1 RLPSGYTRSSTATR
15 ASALGSVRIC
25 TDVQF
30 TTPCKSRRARGG
42 FRGPPRRTSASS
54 QVPEA
59 LAAVLLERRPQRGL
73 VVACEPAVPVVAA
86 AADVDGVAAGPIRAD
101 LLVRE
106 RALDDLVRAG
116 RRDVAQEAN
125 VARPP
130 LRADGLLGI
139 EPVSEPGRVER
150 RAVAQDDADHH
161 LIARLV
167 VRHSVHGSDDHVGVT
182 RDRVLDW
189 LSGEVL
195 AVDAYPFGVATRE
208 VEVA

>member
-1 RLPSGYTRSSTATR
+1 
-15 ASALGSVRIC
+15 
-25 TDVQF
+25 
-30 TTPCKSRRARGG
+30 
-42 FRGPPRRTSASS
+42 
-54 QVPEA
+54 
-59 LAAVLLERRPQRGL
+59 
-73 VVACEPAVPVVAA
+73 A

-130 LRADGLLGI
+130 LRAEGLLGM
-139 EPVSEPGRVER
+139 EPVSDAGRVER

-208 VEVA
+208 VEVAVPVEVPEVASPVPAESQRAFVGVGVVVVALEGTRPADVHDLADAFVRVDEATGGVEPREGTFVALLVDDLHVLTDEA